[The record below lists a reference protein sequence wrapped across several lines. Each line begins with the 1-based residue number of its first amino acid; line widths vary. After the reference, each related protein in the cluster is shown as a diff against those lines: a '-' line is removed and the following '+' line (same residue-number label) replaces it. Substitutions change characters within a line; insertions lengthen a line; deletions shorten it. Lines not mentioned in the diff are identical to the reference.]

1 MEEPDCL
8 LRVLRRFWLMAA
20 RFPPT
25 LRCVALSA
33 VCRLTIIEAPCNQ
46 VRRGAI
52 ALRTGCRAYASMMAP
67 VFPERQQVRLNAFF
81 K

>member
-33 VCRLTIIEAPCNQ
+33 VCRLTI
-46 VRRGAI
+46 
-52 ALRTGCRAYASMMAP
+52 TGVDWITDATYLQDASQFSNNP
-67 VFPERQQVRLNAFF
+67 PS
-81 K
+81 